1 MGVGH
6 GSQGCTHDC
15 QLPVM
20 LRQENGTYTSGIFEA
35 PIVPNSDLPGL
46 LGLRSM
52 QKARVVL
59 DLTSNRMHLCGPGAV
74 ELSLPSGTE
83 TYQLETAPSGHLV
96 LPCSNFQ
103 QASMSTQRPRM
114 DQQVRALLV
123 PAATETDVG
132 NPQGS

>member
-1 MGVGH
+1 MGVGY

-20 LRQENGTYTSGIFEA
+20 LRQDNGTYTPGIFEA

-52 QKARVVL
+52 QRARVVL
-59 DLTSNRMHLCGPGAV
+59 DLTSNKMHPCGPGTV

-83 TYQLETAPSGHLV
+83 TYQLEAASSGHLV

-103 QASMSTQRPRM
+103 QASIPLQRPCM
-114 DQQVRALLV
+114 DQQERALLV
-123 PAATETDVG
+123 PAATEIDEG
-132 NPQGS
+132 CPQGS